1 MLVVVV
7 MDAVAVVDEKKDV
20 VNNEAQETGQTLYAE
35 KLFEAVRVVL
45 ARKGIKAEK
54 KYQQASVAV
63 FFTLD
68 KLDYLSFENIVSLSS
83 RVFDLSY
90 GESTQKKMKSFINSL
105 EAEGVLETAVVNSV
119 KRYRITLDVYADI
132 LAKYQEFVEQAEDEA
147 EANVHELL
155 QKLVE
160 DNDAYRVVDDKKFF
174 VLVFDLSY
182 IHARYE
188 KLYEHLQ
195 ADFDNLRD
203 ELIQLVAEKFERD
216 VSLVRVYF
224 VNAVKQK
231 RLHDVSSLDGGTF
244 VTVTANIS
252 FVKNVESF
260 IRKAVYVCKDCGEEH
275 VLLQYPYSKHEKPL
289 RCSACG
295 SRNLFLDIMKSK
307 TVDIVKMLIE
317 DSYEVLN
324 IDEEK
329 KEFEAYM
336 LYPPSQ
342 LDALVG
348 QTVKLT
354 VLVRNTALLSLRK
367 DSTAK
372 LYIEV
377 VGIES
382 DEKNDTVSSQMIK
395 LVEAEREKFD
405 NTHAWFEHVIK
416 TVAPSLAVSADSEGY
431 LHDAYI
437 AYLSMLLSAVSDKRK
452 LDDTTISAV
461 NVLIAGDRG
470 TGKSTF
476 ARMLEKFK
484 SAVYISATN
493 TSRGGLVGIV
503 EQREN
508 FGWIYR
514 RGAVLDAKNS
524 TLIIDEADKL
534 TDDDYAVLLDVMSVG
549 RFIFNKA
556 DVKLSTDVVES
567 VIFLMNPKNGR
578 FSNIVDAFAQI
589 SLKRAELFDRF
600 SLIVFLRDDASK
612 SERELIRKSKIEYLR
627 KLSKSEDNKNEQL
640 AYAILHVAKNKR
652 VRFSDEAFD
661 ELEKQVARI
670 DKLFKLS
677 DVRFDY
683 SSRLIVHLHNIAI
696 AVAKLDL
703 SDEVTAKHVKLA
715 SELFIEAVKSW
726 GVDFSELEK
735 KLFVDEKKN
744 DAFVY
749 VKAVAKKFREKG
761 MEVVDYDTVVDEL
774 SKFVIDKKR
783 AEEIIRDAR
792 DAGLLEIVEEE
803 FADENSKKEV
813 LFNVD

>member
-1 MLVVVV
+1 MVGS
-7 MDAVAVVDEKKDV
+7 VAVEEKVDV
-20 VNNEAQETGQTLYAE
+20 VEQTQVSRLLVE
-35 KLFEAVRVVL
+35 KLFESVRVVL
-45 ARKGIKAEK
+45 ARKSIKAEK
-54 KYQQASVAV
+54 KYQQSVLAV
-63 FFTLD
+63 YFTLD
-68 KLDYLSFENIVSLSS
+68 KLDYLSFENIVSLASE
-83 RVFDLSY
+83 RFGLDY
-90 GESTQKKMKSFINSL
+90 GESTQKKMRSFINAL
-105 EAEGVLETAVVNSV
+105 EAEGILETAVVNSV
-119 KRYRITLDVYADI
+119 KRYRIAIDVYADI
-132 LAKYQEFVEQAEDEA
+132 LAKYQEFVEQAEQEA
-147 EANVHELL
+147 ESDVHELL
-155 QKLVE
+155 KKLV
-160 DNDAYRVVDDKKFF
+160 DDDDAYRIVDDEKFF
-174 VLVFDLSY
+174 VVQFDLSY

-188 KLYEHLQ
+188 KLYEHLE

-216 VSLVRVYF
+216 ASLVRVYF
-224 VNAVKQK
+224 TNAVNHK
-231 RLHDVSSLDGGTF
+231 RLHDINSLDGGSF
-244 VTVTANIS
+244 VTVIANIS
-252 FVKNVESF
+252 FVQNVQSF

-275 VLLQYPYSKHEKPL
+275 TLLQYPYAKHEKPE

-295 SRNLFLDIMKSK
+295 SRKLYLDVIKSK
-307 TVDIVKMLIE
+307 TVDIVKMLVE
-317 DSYEVLN
+317 DSYDVLN
-324 IDEEK
+324 VEEEK
-329 KEFEAYM
+329 REFEAYM
-336 LYPPSQ
+336 LYPPVH
-342 LDALVG
+342 LDKLAG

-354 VLVRNTALLSLRK
+354 VLVRNTALLNLKK

-372 LYIEV
+372 LYLEV
-377 VGIES
+377 VGIEV
-382 DEKNDTVSSQMIK
+382 DEKNDAVNTQMIRI
-395 LVEAEREKFD
+395 VEEERKKFGD
-405 NTHAWFEHVIK
+405 DTKKWFEHVIR
-416 TVAPSLAVSADSEGY
+416 TIAPSLAVSSEGDGY
-431 LHDAYI
+431 LHDVYVG
-437 AYLSMLLSAVSDKRK
+437 YLSMLLASVSDKRK

-461 NVLIAGDRG
+461 NVLVAGDRG

-567 VIFLMNPKNGR
+567 VVFLMNPKNGR

-612 SERELIRKSKIEYLR
+612 SERELIRKSKIDYLR
-627 KLSKSEDNKNEQL
+627 KLSKVDDTSNEQL

-652 VRFSDEAFD
+652 VTFTDEAFD
-661 ELEKQVARI
+661 ELEKQVAKI

-683 SSRLIVHLHNIAI
+683 STRLIVHLHNIAI
-696 AVAKLDL
+696 AIAKLDL
-703 SDEVTAKHVKLA
+703 SDKVTAKHVKLA
-715 SELFIEAVKSW
+715 SELFIEAVRTW
-726 GVDFSELEK
+726 GVDFSELEQ

-749 VKAVAKKFREKG
+749 VKAVAKKFATENRYIVE
-761 MEVVDYDTVVDEL
+761 YDSVLKEL
-774 SKFVIDKKR
+774 MKFVADKKN
-783 AEEIIRDAR
+783 AEEVLKEAEE
-792 DAGLLEIVEEE
+792 AGLLDIIEKDGDSEY
-803 FADENSKKEV
+803 KEV
-813 LFNVD
+813 LFNVY